1 MPCLPV
7 GGAGGSTWVGVNWFA
22 PPGSRRGAFSVGDGG
37 AAGGDV
43 VVGAVVVVVGEVS
56 GAFSSSLAHE
66 AVKTAIATIAAPPA
80 TAERRRTK

>member
-1 MPCLPV
+1 
-7 GGAGGSTWVGVNWFA
+7 
-22 PPGSRRGAFSVGDGG
+22 
-37 AAGGDV
+37 